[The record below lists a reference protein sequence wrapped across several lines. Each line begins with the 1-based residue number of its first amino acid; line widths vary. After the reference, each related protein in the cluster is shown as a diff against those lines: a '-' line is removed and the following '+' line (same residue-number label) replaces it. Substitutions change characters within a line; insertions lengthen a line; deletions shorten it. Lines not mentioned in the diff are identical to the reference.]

1 MPLEL
6 TASTQQILVIL
17 IFVFALCLYLRSILV
32 LILMSLLECM
42 AQGDMHE
49 LIRCNCVSLQGL

>member
-17 IFVFALCLYLRSILV
+17 IFVFVLYLCSILA
-32 LILMSLLECM
+32 LIRMPLLECM
-42 AQGDMHE
+42 TQGDMHE
-49 LIRCNCVSLQGL
+49 LMRYNCVSLQGL

>member
-6 TASTQQILVIL
+6 IASTQQILVIL
-17 IFVFALCLYLRSILV
+17 IFVFALYLYLCFILV
-32 LILMSLLECM
+32 LILIPLLECM

-49 LIRCNCVSLQGL
+49 LIRYNCVSLQGL